1 MSKKNRLILLNI
13 SLAFA
18 IIALARPIIN
28 RGEIKV
34 KQEFIDIVVA
44 FDISRSMFASDIYPN
59 RLEFSKK
66 KFFELLDELKEARV
80 GVVAFSSRAFLVSPI
95 TNDFHTLKYLVKN
108 LDTNFITLHGTD
120 IMQPLEVANSMI
132 KGKKKILVLFTDGG
146 DSDNYDKEIAFA
158 KKNRISVFVDGVAT
172 EKGTVIKDEDGL
184 AVKDR
189 DGNIVI
195 TKLNPA
201 IAYLAKES
209 GGAFVKYSLGKEDI
223 KVLAKEI
230 KSKFSS
236 QESKDIIIKDK
247 KELFYYPLLLAITL
261 FIFANSSLPSKR
273 RRS

>member
-1 MSKKNRLILLNI
+1 MEFLNVAYLALLLIPLILMVVSLRSRESFDRYFNSDILKLMMQNSEGMSKKNRLILLNI

-120 IMQPLEVANSMI
+120 IMQPLEVA
-132 KGKKKILVLFTDGG
+132 KQ
-146 DSDNYDKEIAFA
+146 YDK
-158 KKNRISVFVDGVAT
+158 G
-172 EKGTVIKDEDGL
+172 
-184 AVKDR
+184 
-189 DGNIVI
+189 
-195 TKLNPA
+195 
-201 IAYLAKES
+201 
-209 GGAFVKYSLGKEDI
+209 
-223 KVLAKEI
+223 
-230 KSKFSS
+230 
-236 QESKDIIIKDK
+236 
-247 KELFYYPLLLAITL
+247 
-261 FIFANSSLPSKR
+261 
-273 RRS
+273 